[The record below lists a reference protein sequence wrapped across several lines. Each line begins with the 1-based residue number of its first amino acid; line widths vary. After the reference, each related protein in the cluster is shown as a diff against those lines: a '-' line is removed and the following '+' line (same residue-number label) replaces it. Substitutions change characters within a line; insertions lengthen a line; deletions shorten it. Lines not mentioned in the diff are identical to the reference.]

1 MSLVTKIVY
10 AIMIA
15 AVLAAIVVMCGQYGL
30 LPGLD
35 FGCGQYYYTD
45 IPNWEK
51 YFSVKGVVDNIPR
64 GVYYALFFVWGYAMF
79 RFWRWIDSR
88 GDDAKPKKEA

>member
-1 MSLVTKIVY
+1 MKI
-10 AIMIA
+10 APLIIGTIMVA
-15 AVLAAIVVMCGQYGL
+15 AVLAATYLICGQYGL

-45 IPNWEK
+45 IPGWEK
-51 YFSVKGVVDNIPR
+51 YFSVKGIADNCPR
-64 GVYYALFFVWGYAMF
+64 WVYYVLFGLWGSAMY

-88 GDDAKPKKEA
+88 P